1 MFYDNYRIV
10 NQAKVVNFVAFLSLV
25 FDRSVYIFSMTVD
38 PSGPFLR
45 FVCGIFV
52 VILIGTDKLF
62 DAVLCLSKQGNHFL
76 SVLLSLCHMKV
87 ASL

>member
-10 NQAKVVNFVAFLSLV
+10 YQPKVVNFVAFLFLV
-25 FDRSVYIFSMTVD
+25 FDKSVYFFSMTVD

-52 VILIGTDKLF
+52 VILSGRDKLF
-62 DAVLCLSKQGNHFL
+62 DAVVCLSRQDNHFL